1 MKEQGRRQPLW
12 HRVEWLPGEPV
23 FDSKLASWIAGSVN
37 DVAANQ
43 SWTRPVRFSLGD
55 RGEAIISSATGEE
68 ILRLSHEEFCNM
80 LRDLKI
86 DSDLETVLRSSIPPN
101 P

>member
-1 MKEQGRRQPLW
+1 M
-12 HRVEWLPGEPV
+12 
-23 FDSKLASWIAGSVN
+23 N

-43 SWTRPVRFSLGD
+43 SWARPVRFSLGD
-55 RGEAIISSATGEE
+55 RGETIISSATGEE
-68 ILRLSHEEFCNM
+68 ILRLSHEEFCDM

-86 DSDLETVLRSSIPPN
+86 DPELETVLRSSIPAN